1 MQEHSYLWHS
11 RRLPRYVGLVTPGV
25 VLPRPATHTN
35 VTRGLEGG
43 PQAERDA
50 WMKIK
55 AGVSGNAMKT
65 LSYRNS
71 IDRAHVIR
79 TDTVCIDVTTNFY
92 AIEIVHYIYSR
103 FQVPFRSTKHACNG
117 HFKEEHVLIY

>member
-79 TDTVCIDVTTNFY
+79 IPYALMSRQISMQLKSCTTYTVGSKY
-92 AIEIVHYIYSR
+92 
-103 FQVPFRSTKHACNG
+103 
-117 HFKEEHVLIY
+117 HFDRQNTRAMDILKKNMC